1 MSEDQKFVSRLTG
14 VTHRYGASL
23 ALDCVDIEIP
33 CARMA
38 GLIGPDGVGK
48 STLLGLIA
56 GARKIQTG
64 LVEVLGGDMR
74 LPAFRTAL
82 SPRIAY
88 MPQGL
93 GGNLY
98 ATLSVFENVDFFARL
113 FGQERDERQK
123 RIREL
128 LESTGLAPFSDRPAG
143 KLSGGMKQKLGLC
156 CALIHDPE
164 LLILDEPTTGVDPLS
179 RRQFWQ
185 LIERIRG
192 RRPEMSILVSTA
204 YMEEAERFDWL
215 AAMDAGKVLA
225 TGMPAELTSRTHT
238 GRLEDA
244 FIRLLPEVKRRG
256 HQALVIPPL
265 PTRDGEAAIEAEELT
280 KRFGDFTAVDH
291 ASFRI
296 ERGEIFGFLGSNGCG
311 KTTTMKML
319 TGLLPASE
327 GEARLFGHAVD
338 PGDIQTRKQVGY
350 MSQSFSLYTELTVRQ
365 NLELHARLFH
375 VPAARVAGRMGEL
388 IDEFGLTEH
397 TEDLPE
403 ALPLGIRQRLSLAV
417 AVVHQP
423 EMLILDEPTS
433 GVDPVARDEFW
444 RLLIDLSRN
453 HGVTIFIST
462 HFMNEGERCDRIS
475 LMHAG
480 RVLASDTPHELI
492 RARGVTNL
500 EDAFISYLEEASAIS
515 SQQRLRPLED
525 ISERP
530 PLPLGEGWGEGSFAS
545 TEEPLTL
552 SLSPGRGE
560 GRRIKRADA
569 KTEAMTDAQPIVPP
583 LHHSS
588 AFSARRLLAYARREG
603 LELRRDPVRLAFALL
618 GPLLLMVVFGYGITF
633 DVENVAYAVLD
644 YDQTPASRR
653 YLEHFRSSRYFT
665 EQPPIRDQAA
675 LERRLQ
681 SGEITVAIEIP
692 HRFGA
697 DRERGRRPVV
707 GAWLDG
713 AMPFRAET
721 ARGYVQGVHR
731 AYLTELAGAG
741 SGEELV
747 LMEPRFRYNQ
757 EFKSVYAMIPGVIM
771 VLMMM
776 VPAMMT
782 AVGVVREKELGSITN
797 LYATPVTRLEFL
809 LGKQAVYI
817 AVGLLSFLSL
827 TLMALF
833 LFRVPVQG
841 SAAALAAGALL
852 FVSASTGFGL
862 LLSSFVKTQ
871 IAAIFAAAIL
881 SIVPSINFSGF
892 MSPVSSLSGAAKW
905 VGYFFPS
912 SHFQVISVGA
922 FTKGLGFAALAPS
935 FAALALFVML
945 FLCLSLCLLKDQEA

>member
-1 MSEDQKFVSRLTG
+1 MSDVPACVARLGG
-14 VTHRYGASL
+14 VTHRYGDTF
-23 ALDCVDIEIP
+23 ALDALDLEIP
-33 CARMA
+33 LGCLA

-48 STLLGLIA
+48 STLLGLVA

-64 LVEVLGGDMR
+64 SVEVLDGDMR
-74 LPAFRTAL
+74 SQAFRIAVA
-82 SPRIAY
+82 PRIAY

-98 ATLSVFENVDFFARL
+98 ATLSVFENVDFFGRL
-113 FGQERDERQK
+113 FGQAREERQT

-128 LESTGLAPFSDRPAG
+128 LDSTGLTRFGDRPAG

-192 RRPEMSILVSTA
+192 RRPNMSVLVATA
-204 YMEEAERFDWL
+204 YMEEAEQFDWL
-215 AAMDAGKVLA
+215 AAVDAGKVLA
-225 TGMPAELTSRTHT
+225 TGSPTDLTVRTQSA
-238 GRLEDA
+238 RLEDA
-244 FIRLLPEVKRRG
+244 FIQLLPEAKRRG
-256 HQALVIPPL
+256 HRTLVIPSRPE
-265 PTRDGEAAIEAEELT
+265 RDREAAIEAQGLT
-280 KRFGDFTAVDH
+280 KRFGEFTAVDH

-319 TGLLPASE
+319 TGLLPASD

-338 PGDIQTRKQVGY
+338 PNDIETRKRVGY

-365 NLELHARLFH
+365 NLALHARLFH
-375 VPAARVAGRMGEL
+375 VPAEKNPARVDEL
-388 IDEFGLTEH
+388 INNFGLTEH
-397 TEDLPE
+397 ADDLPE

-453 HGVTIFIST
+453 QGVTIFIST

-480 RVLASDTPHELI
+480 RVLASDIPRELI
-492 RARGVTNL
+492 RKRGAANL
-500 EDAFISYLEEASAIS
+500 EEAFIGYLEEAAGVETKSPALEHTRRDPS
-515 SQQRLRPLED
+515 SESTTPVLHP
-525 ISERP
+525 SVP
-530 PLPLGEGWGEGSFAS
+530 FSF
-545 TEEPLTL
+545 
-552 SLSPGRGE
+552 
-560 GRRIKRADA
+560 
-569 KTEAMTDAQPIVPP
+569 
-583 LHHSS
+583 
-588 AFSARRLLAYARREG
+588 RRLMAYARREG
-603 LELRRDPVRLAFALL
+603 LELKRDPVRLAFALL
-618 GPLLLMVVFGYGITF
+618 GPLILMFVLGYGISF
-633 DVENVAYAVLD
+633 DVENVAYAALD
-644 YDQTPASRR
+644 YDQTPESRD
-653 YLEHFRSSRYFT
+653 YLEEFRSSRYFT
-665 EQPPIRDQAA
+665 ERPAIRDSAA
-675 LERRLQ
+675 MERRLQ
-681 SGEITVAIEIP
+681 SGEVTLVIEIP
-692 HRFGA
+692 PRFGA
-697 DRERGRRPVV
+697 DIKRGRSPTV
-707 GAWLDG
+707 GTWVDG
-713 AMPFRAET
+713 AMPFRGET
-721 ARGYVQGVHR
+721 VREYVDGVHR
-731 AYLTELAGAG
+731 TYLDQLTG
-741 SGEELV
+741 SDTGEEIV
-747 LMEPRFRYNQ
+747 EIEPRLRYNQ
-757 EFKSVYAMIPGVIM
+757 EFKSIYAMIPGVIM

-809 LGKQAVYI
+809 LGKQSIYV
-817 AVGLLSFLSL
+817 AVGLSSFVTL

-833 LFRVPVQG
+833 LFRVPIQG

-852 FVSASTGFGL
+852 YVAASTGFGL
-862 LLSSFVKTQ
+862 LLSTFVKTQ

-881 SIVPSINFSGF
+881 SILPSVNFSGF
-892 MSPVSSLSGAAKW
+892 MSPVSSLTGAAKW

-912 SHFQVISVGA
+912 SHFQRISVGA
-922 FTKGLGFAALAPS
+922 FSKGLDFAALAPS
-935 FAALALFVML
+935 FAVLALFFVL
-945 FLCLSLCLLKDQEA
+945 FLCLSLILLKAQDD